1 MYHEFITY
9 ITDAGLSTDE
19 AAQLCALATKR
30 SIRRKEALLQ
40 YGDVCRYKAFVIKG
54 LLRTYRTKED
64 GSEHV
69 IQFSSENNWN
79 VEPESYDT
87 GTPSAY
93 TVDALEASEVLIWT
107 KKDFEALKI
116 QIPRLAAFSQQIIS
130 ANVHINRQRLFKAI
144 SSSAEEKYD
153 DFMQTYPGL
162 LNRLPLHMIASY
174 LGVTR
179 ETLSRI
185 RQAQVSR

>member
-1 MYHEFITY
+1 
-9 ITDAGLSTDE
+9 
-19 AAQLCALATKR
+19 
-30 SIRRKEALLQ
+30 
-40 YGDVCRYKAFVIKG
+40 
-54 LLRTYRTKED
+54 
-64 GSEHV
+64 
-69 IQFSSENNWN
+69 
-79 VEPESYDT
+79 
-87 GTPSAY
+87 
-93 TVDALEASEVLIWT
+93 
-107 KKDFEALKI
+107 LKV
-116 QIPRLAAFSQQIIS
+116 QIPGLAAFSQQIIS